1 MELTQIITIVTMIV
15 TWILGIVSKKSKWV
29 DNNLIPIQ
37 NILIGL
43 VVAIIE
49 WIITGDFSI
58 ALSASGLLAGGSY
71 DVFHNIKK
79 LINKNKEINVEV
91 GLG

>member
-1 MELTQIITIVTMIV
+1 MELTEIITLVTMIV

-79 LINKNKEINVEV
+79 LINKNKEINIEV

>member
-1 MELTQIITIVTMIV
+1 MELTQIITVVTMIV

-37 NILIGL
+37 NVLIGL
-43 VVAIIE
+43 VVAIVE

-58 ALSASGLLAGGSY
+58 ALSASGLFAGGSY
-71 DVFHNIKK
+71 DVVHNIKK
-79 LINKNKEINVEV
+79 MIDKKNETNMEV

>member
-1 MELTQIITIVTMIV
+1 MELTEIITLVTMIV

>member
-15 TWILGIVSKKSKWV
+15 TWLLGIVAKKSKWV